1 MKNRTKVSKLLKGF
15 IAMIQTQFDKKVKV
29 VRNDNGLEFT
39 SGPMH
44 GFYFEHGILQES
56 SYVHTPQQNGRVE
69 HKHRHTL
76 NVARALRFQA
86 FLPIQF
92 WGNCVLTATYL
103 INCTPTKLLKG
114 KSPNEAIYGCG
125 PSYNEIRVFGSLRFA
140 WNNPRMKDEFASRN
154 RKCVFLGYPFGKKG
168 WRVCDLETNETF
180 ISRDVVF
187 WKSQFP
193 FTLSDQQNASDLGTL
208 WKSNVTLEDEFG
220 PNENLA
226 LPAQHPRLE
235 EARE

>member
-1 MKNRTKVSKLLKGF
+1 LIHCDIWGSYRTASLYGAHYFLSNVDEASRATWVFLMKNRTKVSKLLKGF

-140 WNNPRMKDEFASRN
+140 
-154 RKCVFLGYPFGKKG
+154 
-168 WRVCDLETNETF
+168 
-180 ISRDVVF
+180 
-187 WKSQFP
+187 
-193 FTLSDQQNASDLGTL
+193 
-208 WKSNVTLEDEFG
+208 
-220 PNENLA
+220 
-226 LPAQHPRLE
+226 
-235 EARE
+235 